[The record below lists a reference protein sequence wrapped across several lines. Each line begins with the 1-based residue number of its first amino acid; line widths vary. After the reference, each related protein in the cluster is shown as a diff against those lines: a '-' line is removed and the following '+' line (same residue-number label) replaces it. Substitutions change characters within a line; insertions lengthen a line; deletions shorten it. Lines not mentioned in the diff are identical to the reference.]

1 MNLQTCVRCTLFGML
16 NLRKQAAKTM
26 EDVSGASRK
35 IADTADWASLALIA
49 VGGVAVVAMLIA
61 VVALER
67 ASYER

>member
-1 MNLQTCVRCTLFGML
+1 MNLHVWFRCTLHGML
-16 NLRKQAAKTM
+16 NVRKRAVQTM
-26 EDVSGASRK
+26 EDVSVASKK

-49 VGGVAVVAMLIA
+49 VAGVSALALLIA